1 MFWLREITL
10 FSHNFADFFQDKIK
24 TKLDLNFKTKTLKI
38 LSRPRPSL
46 VFKTKTKTL
55 HLKTKTFLWCILE
68 ADRKVFFIFGRKRK
82 CRRKINSIYGRKRN
96 ENINGHS
103 FSQRA
108 GCSKAEPKNFAPPQT
123 AFPEARDGQNLISW
137 RWSLPLHTLNQF
149 GEDRCTQ
156 FRVIMVTDPRHPPTH
171 KHTHPQKKTIWLSF
185 CEHGVQV
192 QLGQIYWI
200 CIVYT

>member
-1 MFWLREITL
+1 ML
-10 FSHNFADFFQDKIK
+10 FLILCALTHVGSDVIK
-24 TKLDLNFKTKTLKI
+24 TFFKTNYLNFKTKTLKI

-96 ENINGHS
+96 ENINGRS
-103 FSQRA
+103 FSQTQRA

-171 KHTHPQKKTIWLSF
+171 KHTHPQKKKPFGFLFVNTVF
-185 CEHGVQV
+185 KCN
-192 QLGQIYWI
+192 
-200 CIVYT
+200 